1 MTKSNNTL
9 SIKEFLKKQPVTVPP
24 VAVNYM
30 DRYEHLPDDIKQ
42 LVRIHTFKRPHN
54 SKTVDLFVEQFLIE
68 PFANADVHLETLY
81 SKTGEP
87 LAVVVTTDIT
97 SRTLFSAHVDTVH
110 STSGRQCVE
119 YDHELGLMMKT
130 QDEDKKDNE
139 CLGADD
145 GAGVWVL
152 IQMIEANVPGTY
164 AFHYGEERGGVGSST
179 IAIEHRPWLARFDR
193 AIAVDRKG
201 TDNIITHQGWG
212 RCCSDDFA
220 KALAE
225 QFNMA
230 GQNHSFK
237 PDSGGVFTDTANYTD
252 DIPECTNLSCGYEA
266 QHTHNEYLDVEFLIR
281 LKDAMLVVDWESL
294 PTVRK
299 AGEVDSLYNNYDLN
313 AWRGYGKY
321 DHYGRQ
327 TEVITPQKADE
338 ADILS
343 RLACMTTSNIKNWVR
358 KASVDEIAEVIA
370 KAADKIYALEDEIA
384 GLQEDVAYYTAL
396 EESAE
401 EDDDHITK
409 GMDEW

>member
-9 SIKEFLKKQPVTVPP
+9 SINEFIKKQPVLVPVPP
-24 VAVNYM
+24 VAVNFM

-68 PFANADVHLETLY
+68 PFADAGVHLETLY

-87 LAVVVTTDIT
+87 LAVVITTDIT

-119 YDHELGLMMKT
+119 YDHEMGLMLKT
-130 QDEDKKDNE
+130 QDAGKKDNE

-152 IQMIEANVPGTY
+152 LQMIKANVPGTY
-164 AFHYGEERGGVGSST
+164 AFHYGEERGGIGSST

-220 KALAE
+220 KALAA

-266 QHTHNEYLDVEFLIR
+266 QHTHNESLDVEFLIR

-299 AGEVDSLYNNYDLN
+299 AGEVDSLYDNYAL
-313 AWRGYGKY
+313 Y
-321 DHYGRQ
+321 DHYGTRA
-327 TEVITPQKADE
+327 EVITLRR
-338 ADILS
+338 LS
-343 RLACMTTSNIKNWVR
+343 YMTTGNVKNWVR
-358 KASVDEIAEVIA
+358 KASIDEIAAVIA
-370 KAADKIYALEDEIA
+370 EAADTIYALEDEITN
-384 GLQEDVAYYTAL
+384 LQEDVAYYTAL

-401 EDDDHITK
+401 EADDRVTK

>member
-9 SIKEFLKKQPVTVPP
+9 SIKEFLKKQPVLVPVPP
-24 VAVNYM
+24 VAVNFM

-68 PFANADVHLETLY
+68 PFANAAVHLETLY

-87 LAVVVTTDIT
+87 LAVVITTDIT

-119 YDHELGLMMKT
+119 YDHEMGLMLKT
-130 QDEDKKDNE
+130 QDAGKKDNE

-152 IQMIEANVPGTY
+152 LQMIKANVPGTY
-164 AFHYGEERGGVGSST
+164 AFHYGEERGGVGSSA

-220 KALAE
+220 KALAA

-252 DIPECTNLSCGYEA
+252 DVPECTNLSCGYEA
-266 QHTHNEYLDVEFLIR
+266 QHTHNESLDVEFLIR

-299 AGEVDSLYNNYDLN
+299 AGEVDSLYDNYAL
-313 AWRGYGKY
+313 Y
-321 DHYGRQ
+321 DHYGTRA
-327 TEVITPQKADE
+327 EVITPQKADK

-358 KASVDEIAEVIA
+358 KASVDEIAAVIA
-370 KAADKIYALEDEIA
+370 EAADKIYELEDEITT
-384 GLQEDVAYYTAL
+384 LQEDVAYFTAL

-401 EDDDHITK
+401 EADDRVTK

>member
-1 MTKSNNTL
+1 MTKSNNPL
-9 SIKEFLKKQPVTVPP
+9 SVKEFLKKQPV
-24 VAVNYM
+24 AVNFM

-68 PFANADVHLETLY
+68 PFANTDVYLETLH

-87 LAVVVTTDIT
+87 LAVVITTDIT

-119 YDHELGLMMKT
+119 YDHEMGLMLKT
-130 QDEDKKDNE
+130 QDAAKKDNE

-152 IQMIEANVPGTY
+152 LQMIKANVPGTY
-164 AFHYGEERGGVGSST
+164 AFHYGEERGGVGSSA

-193 AIAVDRKG
+193 AIAIDRKG
-201 TDNIITHQGWG
+201 TEDVITHQGWG

-220 KALAE
+220 KALSA
-225 QFNMA
+225 QLNMA

-266 QHTHNEYLDVEFLIR
+266 QHTHNECLDVEFLIR

-299 AGEVDSLYNNYDLN
+299 AGEVDSLYDDYDLN
-313 AWRGYGKY
+313 AWGGYGK
-321 DHYGRQ
+321 
-327 TEVITPQKADE
+327 EVITPQKADKE
-338 ADILS
+338 DILS
-343 RLACMTTSNIKNWVR
+343 RLSCMTTSNIKNWVR
-358 KASVDEIAEVIA
+358 KASVDEIAAVIA
-370 KAADKIYALEDEIA
+370 EAADKIYELEDEVTD
-384 GLQEDVAYYTAL
+384 LQEDVAYYTAL

-409 GMDEW
+409 GVDKW

>member
-9 SIKEFLKKQPVTVPP
+9 SINEFIKKQPVLVPVPP
-24 VAVNYM
+24 VAVNFM

-68 PFANADVHLETLY
+68 PFADAGVHLETLY

-87 LAVVVTTDIT
+87 LAVVITTDIT

-119 YDHELGLMMKT
+119 YDHEMGLMLKT
-130 QDEDKKDNE
+130 QDAGKKDNE

-152 IQMIEANVPGTY
+152 LQMIKANVPGTY
-164 AFHYGEERGGVGSST
+164 AFHYGEERGGIGSST

-220 KALAE
+220 KALAA

-266 QHTHNEYLDVEFLIR
+266 QHTHNESLDVEFLIR

-299 AGEVDSLYNNYDLN
+299 AGKVDSLYDNYAL
-313 AWRGYGKY
+313 Y
-321 DHYGRQ
+321 DHYGPRA
-327 TEVITPQKADE
+327 EVIMPQKADK
-338 ADILS
+338 ADIPRRLS
-343 RLACMTTSNIKNWVR
+343 YMTTGDIKNWVR
-358 KASVDEIAEVIA
+358 KASIDEIAAVIA
-370 KAADKIYALEDEIA
+370 EAADTIYALEDEITT
-384 GLQEDVAYYTAL
+384 LQEDVAYYTAL

-401 EDDDHITK
+401 EADDRVTK

>member
-9 SIKEFLKKQPVTVPP
+9 SINEFIKKQPVLVPVPP
-24 VAVNYM
+24 VAVNFM

-68 PFANADVHLETLY
+68 PFADAGVHLETLY

-87 LAVVVTTDIT
+87 LAVVITTDIT

-119 YDHELGLMMKT
+119 YDHEMGLMLKT
-130 QDEDKKDNE
+130 QDAGKKDNE

-152 IQMIEANVPGTY
+152 LQMIKANVPGTY
-164 AFHYGEERGGVGSST
+164 AFHYGEERGGIGSST

-220 KALAE
+220 KALAA

-266 QHTHNEYLDVEFLIR
+266 QHTHNESLDVEFLIR

-299 AGEVDSLYNNYDLN
+299 AGEVDSLYDNYAL
-313 AWRGYGKY
+313 Y
-321 DHYGRQ
+321 DHYGTRAG
-327 TEVITPQKADE
+327 VITPQKADK
-338 ADILS
+338 ADILR
-343 RLACMTTSNIKNWVR
+343 RLSYMTTGNIKNWVR
-358 KASVDEIAEVIA
+358 KASIDEIAAVIA
-370 KAADKIYALEDEIA
+370 EAADTIYALEDEITN
-384 GLQEDVAYYTAL
+384 LQEDVAYYTAL

-401 EDDDHITK
+401 EADDRVTK

>member
-9 SIKEFLKKQPVTVPP
+9 SIKEFLKKQPVLVPVPP
-24 VAVNYM
+24 VAVNFM

-68 PFANADVHLETLY
+68 PFANAAVHLETLY

-87 LAVVVTTDIT
+87 LAVVITTDIT

-119 YDHELGLMMKT
+119 YDHEMGLMLKT
-130 QDEDKKDNE
+130 QDAGKKDNE

-152 IQMIEANVPGTY
+152 LQMIKANVPGTY
-164 AFHYGEERGGVGSST
+164 AFHYGEERGGVGSSA

-220 KALAE
+220 KALAA

-266 QHTHNEYLDVEFLIR
+266 QHTHNESLDVEFLIR

-299 AGEVDSLYNNYDLN
+299 AGEVDSLYDNYDLN
-313 AWRGYGKY
+313 ALGGYGK
-321 DHYGRQ
+321 
-327 TEVITPQKADE
+327 EVITPQKADKT
-338 ADILS
+338 DILR
-343 RLACMTTSNIKNWVR
+343 RLSYMTTGNIKNWVR
-358 KASVDEIAEVIA
+358 KASVDEIAAVIA
-370 KAADKIYALEDEIA
+370 EAADKIYELEDEITN
-384 GLQEDVAYYTAL
+384 LQEDVAYYTAL

-401 EDDDHITK
+401 EADDRVTK

>member
-9 SIKEFLKKQPVTVPP
+9 SIKEFLKKQPVLVPP
-24 VAVNYM
+24 VAVNFM

-54 SKTVDLFVEQFLIE
+54 SNTVDLFVEQFLIE
-68 PFANADVHLETLY
+68 PFANADVHLETLH

-87 LAVVVTTDIT
+87 LAVVITTDIT

-119 YDHELGLMMKT
+119 YDHEIGLMLKT
-130 QDEDKKDNE
+130 QDAGKKDNE

-152 IQMIEANVPGTY
+152 LQMIKANIPGTY

-220 KALAE
+220 KTLAA

-266 QHTHNEYLDVEFLIR
+266 QHTHNESLDVEFLIR

-299 AGEVDSLYNNYDLN
+299 AGEVDSLYDNYDLN
-313 AWRGYGKY
+313 AWGGYGKY
-321 DHYGRQ
+321 GTRA
-327 TEVITPQKADE
+327 EVITPQKADK

-343 RLACMTTSNIKNWVR
+343 RLSCMTTSNIKNWVR
-358 KASVDEIAEVIA
+358 KASVDEIAAVIA
-370 KAADKIYALEDEIA
+370 EAADKIYELEDEITN
-384 GLQEDVAYYTAL
+384 LQEDVAYYTAL

>member
-9 SIKEFLKKQPVTVPP
+9 SINEFIKKQPVLVPVPP
-24 VAVNYM
+24 VAVNFM

-68 PFANADVHLETLY
+68 PFADAGVHLETLY

-87 LAVVVTTDIT
+87 LAVVITTDIT

-119 YDHELGLMMKT
+119 YDHEMGLMLKT
-130 QDEDKKDNE
+130 QDAGKKDNE

-152 IQMIEANVPGTY
+152 LQMIKANVPGTY
-164 AFHYGEERGGVGSST
+164 AFHYGEERGGIGSST

-220 KALAE
+220 KALAA

-266 QHTHNEYLDVEFLIR
+266 QHTHNESLDVEAF
-281 LKDAMLVVDWESL
+281 VVRVL
-294 PTVRK
+294 
-299 AGEVDSLYNNYDLN
+299 
-313 AWRGYGKY
+313 
-321 DHYGRQ
+321 
-327 TEVITPQKADE
+327 
-338 ADILS
+338 
-343 RLACMTTSNIKNWVR
+343 
-358 KASVDEIAEVIA
+358 
-370 KAADKIYALEDEIA
+370 
-384 GLQEDVAYYTAL
+384 
-396 EESAE
+396 
-401 EDDDHITK
+401 
-409 GMDEW
+409 

>member
-9 SIKEFLKKQPVTVPP
+9 SINEFIKKQPVLVPVPP
-24 VAVNYM
+24 VAVNFM

-68 PFANADVHLETLY
+68 PFADAGVHLETLY

-87 LAVVVTTDIT
+87 LAVVITTDIT

-119 YDHELGLMMKT
+119 YDHEMGLMLKT
-130 QDEDKKDNE
+130 QDAGKKDNE

-152 IQMIEANVPGTY
+152 LQMIKANVPGTY
-164 AFHYGEERGGVGSST
+164 AFHYGEERGGIGSST

-220 KALAE
+220 KALAA

-266 QHTHNEYLDVEFLIR
+266 QHTHNESLDVEFLIR

-299 AGEVDSLYNNYDLN
+299 TKEVDRLYDNYAL
-313 AWRGYGKY
+313 Y
-321 DHYGRQ
+321 DHYGTRA
-327 TEVITPQKADE
+327 EAITLRR
-338 ADILS
+338 LS
-343 RLACMTTSNIKNWVR
+343 YMTTGNVKNWVR
-358 KASVDEIAEVIA
+358 KASIDEIAAVIA
-370 KAADKIYALEDEIA
+370 EAADTIYALEDEITN
-384 GLQEDVAYYTAL
+384 LQEDVAYYTAL

-401 EDDDHITK
+401 EADDRVTK